1 MLKIKAESTEE
12 IKSQGFF
19 FCLYLPLKGHVL
31 LVIGFRITINELA
44 LN

>member
-12 IKSQGFF
+12 IKSQGF